1 MGSHGR
7 ANSNGGNHVTI
18 RYLKIVLVVFVSLLC
33 LFYATQNVV
42 NLQAAHGFVS
52 AALSMAEHVAYPA
65 AFGPAITSPALVW
78 VALAVIIL
86 LEFAAGLLAA
96 KGAWDLWSARD
107 ATAAAFN
114 DAKTFA
120 LLGCGVGIIVWF
132 GFFTVIGGAYFQMW
146 QTQLGS
152 ASLQGAF
159 QYTMTIG
166 LVLLFLNQPDR

>member
-1 MGSHGR
+1 
-7 ANSNGGNHVTI
+7 VTI

-33 LFYATQNVV
+33 LLYATQNVV

-78 VALAVIIL
+78 VALTVIIL
-86 LEFAAGLLAA
+86 SEFAAG
-96 KGAWDLWSARD
+96 
-107 ATAAAFN
+107 
-114 DAKTFA
+114 

-166 LVLLFLNQPDR
+166 VVLLFLNQPDR

>member
-1 MGSHGR
+1 
-7 ANSNGGNHVTI
+7 VPI

-33 LFYATQNVV
+33 LLYATQNVV

-65 AFGPAITSPALVW
+65 ALGPAITSSALVW

-86 LEFAAGLLAA
+86 FEFAAGLL
-96 KGAWDLWSARD
+96 
-107 ATAAAFN
+107 
-114 DAKTFA
+114 
-120 LLGCGVGIIVWF
+120 GCGAGIIVWF

-152 ASLQGAF
+152 ASLQGSF
-159 QYTMTIG
+159 QYTMMIG